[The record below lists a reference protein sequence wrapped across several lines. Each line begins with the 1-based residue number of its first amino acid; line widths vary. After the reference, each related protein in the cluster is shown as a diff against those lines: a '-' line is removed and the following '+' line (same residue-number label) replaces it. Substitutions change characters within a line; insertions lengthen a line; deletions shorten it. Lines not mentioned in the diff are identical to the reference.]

1 MQLIEPAASYIATL
15 FIVIIKKYSKPKI
28 PDMWKIASISS
39 VPKIQT
45 PEQLSGYRPVSVLPV
60 LPKIWE
66 KFVLKD
72 YSIYRK
78 PRIIQINKISI

>member
-15 FIVIIKKYSKPKI
+15 FIVIIKKYSKRKI

-45 PEQLSGYRPVSVLPV
+45 TE
-60 LPKIWE
+60 
-66 KFVLKD
+66 
-72 YSIYRK
+72 
-78 PRIIQINKISI
+78 